1 MRTFEDACYRVARKT
16 VLAAD
21 MLFGTPKT
29 LFDVDGMVKAI
40 VYGRVK
46 ITPTSLGGMTL
57 EVGIAGNTAAIIP
70 LTALGHLVLNLAWV
84 DASQANPHAEPSPLL
99 IENGANI
106 ILTTGTASAVLGEV
120 EIICLWKPA
129 SADGKVAA
137 A

>member
-1 MRTFEDACYRVARKT
+1 
-16 VLAAD
+16 
-21 MLFGTPKT
+21 
-29 LFDVDGMVKAI
+29 MVKAI